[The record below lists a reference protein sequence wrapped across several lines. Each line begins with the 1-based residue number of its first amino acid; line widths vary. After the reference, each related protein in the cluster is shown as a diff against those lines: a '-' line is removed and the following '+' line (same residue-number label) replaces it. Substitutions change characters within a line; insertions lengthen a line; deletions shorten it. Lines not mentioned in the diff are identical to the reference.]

1 MKKRVDGSRRV
12 YVYLIFK
19 NVTPRDN
26 DPDHVHR
33 YSFYPWPCVP
43 SDRGAR
49 SPGNQLHVRLVR
61 GRVDSMNKPL
71 SEQAKRA
78 LRSAPC
84 SRQGAVPTHPM
95 NNDVVHEL
103 ISNDLLGPG
112 HGLTRKGTIAYDR
125 LMDELM
131 EF

>member
-1 MKKRVDGSRRV
+1 MSHHVITTRIMFIDTRSIPGRVCLPTGAV
-12 YVYLIFK
+12 G
-19 NVTPRDN
+19 
-26 DPDHVHR
+26 
-33 YSFYPWPCVP
+33 
-43 SDRGAR
+43 GAR
-49 SPGNQLHVRLVR
+49 NQLHVRLVR
-61 GRVDSMNKPL
+61 GRVGSMNKPL

-84 SRQGAVPTHPM
+84 NRQGAVPTHPM

-112 HGLTRKGTIAYDR
+112 HGLTRKGTITYDR